1 MQPTQQ
7 KNIFSCSDGE
17 VCLYEFLF
25 FVFIIYS
32 VVKQY
37 QMKKNSSVSKYV
49 IDFMQFKN
57 KGLTLN
63 FRDMKLIHYL
73 FILFKKNFFSISYE
87 NDK

>member
-25 FVFIIYS
+25 FVFITYS

-37 QMKKNSSVSKYV
+37 QMKKNSSFYAIQKQRFN
-49 IDFMQFKN
+49 IEF
-57 KGLTLN
+57 
-63 FRDMKLIHYL
+63 
-73 FILFKKNFFSISYE
+73 
-87 NDK
+87 